1 MQADRQTDS
10 QSVRQT
16 DSYYPS
22 FLLHPHPPFF
32 SRSCCALQ
40 LLRAE
45 MEEKRLRNIVQH
57 HDEIMARPARQWI
70 QTAEVKAFALFVQHQ
85 LGNKDTDA
93 CAAKCAFPHR
103 QTDRH
108 ARTHAHTHTQTHR
121 HTDTDTHTGHARLR
135 CAEAHRVEEVLSIMG
150 EEHLTHTPCSC
161 CNLLCETEGRG
172 VRS

>member
-1 MQADRQTDS
+1 MCFQPLHKMGVLVDSMQADRQTDS

-108 ARTHAHTHTQTHR
+108 ARTHAHTHTQTHTHR
-121 HTDTDTHTGHARLR
+121 HTHTHTCRTA
-135 CAEAHRVEEVLSIMG
+135 G
-150 EEHLTHTPCSC
+150 EEA
-161 CNLLCETEGRG
+161 
-172 VRS
+172 VV